1 MKRTFFLLALI
12 APLLLCGAKKKADW
26 LTIPATLSKKS
37 DAVMK
42 SFSPEEFNLT
52 LIPAADNKT
61 NCFIRIQLYI
71 SITSQLLYS
80 GNAHENQNRWFRCR
94 WYLLSDENNGT
105 TRRTRTNWTKFRR
118 INGYPTNQFIGSF
131 FWIQRTC
138 IAWKCGL
145 FYIRLWIRRQVF
157 RC

>member
-61 NCFIRIQLYI
+61 NCSIQIVRTINAPRHAQNKLCFRARVI
-71 SITSQLLYS
+71 GGQSVNVHLIITLR
-80 GNAHENQNRWFRCR
+80 EN
-94 WYLLSDENNGT
+94 G
-105 TRRTRTNWTKFRR
+105 K
-118 INGYPTNQFIGSF
+118 I
-131 FWIQRTC
+131 RTC
-138 IAWKCGL
+138 WGPRFKISGAEFKRYLFGL
-145 FYIRLWIRRQVF
+145 DSTFNLADKEHHIWQVKPF
-157 RC
+157 VGIDGVKQGR